1 MDFITAMIKP
11 LLFLSLLSFSVPAS
25 AAVLIGFYDFDAST
39 ADENHDVAAA
49 GFSATVAK
57 GAADSRDAGGS
68 DDSLYGD
75 STTLTAPT
83 VTNGDG
89 YLRVT
94 NKMTMTVTY
103 TGLSPVQLSSLY
115 FDATYTTNTNGLTV
129 GYKING
135 GTLIS
140 LTPAPFAADATATG
154 ITTGS
159 DTQTRPY
166 VDFSRSLSG
175 VTLNTGD
182 TIAFEFSSSSMRM
195 DNIALEGTVI
205 PEPSVIFSLIPAAG
219 LVLLRRRTPF

>member
-1 MDFITAMIKP
+1 MTKP
-11 LLFLSLLSFSVPAS
+11 LILLSLLSLCAPAS
-25 AAVLIGFYDFDAST
+25 GAVLIAFHDFDAGT
-39 ADENHDVAAA
+39 ADETHDTAAA

-103 TGLSPVQLSSLY
+103 TGLSPVQLSTLY
-115 FDATYTTNTNGLTV
+115 FDATYTTNTTGLTV

-135 GTLIS
+135 GSLVS
-140 LTPAPFAADATATG
+140 LTPPPFAADPTTSG
-154 ITTGS
+154 ISTGS

-166 VDFSRSLSG
+166 VDFSHSLSG

-182 TIAFEFSSSSMRM
+182 TIAFEFSSSSMRL
-195 DNIALEGTVI
+195 DNIALEGSVV
-205 PEPSVIFSLIPAAG
+205 PEPTTALIALLGTPAF
-219 LVLLRRRTPF
+219 LRRRR

>member
-1 MDFITAMIKP
+1 MTKP
-11 LLFLSLLSFSVPAS
+11 LILLSLLSLCAPAS
-25 AAVLIGFYDFDAST
+25 GAVLIAFHDFDAGT
-39 ADENHDVAAA
+39 ADETHDAAAA

-94 NKMTMTVTY
+94 TKMTMTVTY
-103 TGLSPVQLSSLY
+103 TGLSPVQLSTLY
-115 FDATYTTNTNGLTV
+115 FDATYTTNTTGLTV

-135 GTLIS
+135 GS
-140 LTPAPFAADATATG
+140 LVSLNPAPFAADATATG

-182 TIAFEFSSSSMRM
+182 TIAFEFSSSSMRL
-195 DNIALEGTVI
+195 DNIALEGTVV
-205 PEPSVIFSLIPAAG
+205 PEPTSALLSLLGASF
-219 LVLLRRRTPF
+219 LLRRRR